1 MSRPISE
8 LPQFLSD
15 FTNGIVEI
23 LQNTAGNV
31 RQRMSEPGSP
41 SASPVQWD
49 SDKQRAAFF
58 ASDGFGGGIPYNRT
72 GAYERSWTVERQPL
86 GAHLFAPSP
95 AAAIGGFP
103 AGWQSRIHRGRWNNL
118 TRVLFDELAKIPNE
132 IDNLFQVL
140 SR

>member
-15 FTNGIVEI
+15 FTSGIVEI
-23 LQNTAGNV
+23 LQGTAENV
-31 RQRMSEPGSP
+31 RKRMSEPG
-41 SASPVQWD
+41 APVTGPIEWD
-49 SDKQRAAFF
+49 SDKQRKAFF
-58 ASDGFGGGIPYNRT
+58 ASDGFGGGIPHNRT

-86 GAHLFAPSP
+86 GAFLFADSP

-103 AGWQSRIHRGRWNNL
+103 GGWQSKIHRGRWNNL
-118 TRVLFDELAKIPNE
+118 TRVLFDELSKIPNE
-132 IDNLFQVL
+132 ISNLFRVN

>member
-15 FTNGIVEI
+15 LTVGIVEV
-23 LQNTAGNV
+23 LQQTAGNIKT
-31 RQRMSEPGSP
+31 RMSESGSP
-41 SASPVQWD
+41 STSPVQWD
-49 SDKQRAAFF
+49 NDRQRRYVMWKL
-58 ASDGFGGGIPYNRT
+58 GGEPYQRT
-72 GAYERSWTVERQPL
+72 GEYERSWTVQNESF
-86 GAHLFAPSP
+86 GAVLSAPSP

-118 TRVLFDELAKIPNE
+118 TRVLFDELGKIP
-132 IDNLFQVL
+132 DKLSNLFEVL